1 VESDHTGLN
10 FAYLQWFDGKIRKSS
25 PNSLYKCGQSF
36 SVNSGICIGTTV
48 YSVFCESADKSG
60 GIATVPEILVPYPPD
75 RMKMWPVSARVNS
88 PNNKDAEII
97 LPIEL
102 Q

>member
-1 VESDHTGLN
+1 
-10 FAYLQWFDGKIRKSS
+10 
-25 PNSLYKCGQSF
+25 
-36 SVNSGICIGTTV
+36 
-48 YSVFCESADKSG
+48 
-60 GIATVPEILVPYPPD
+60 
-75 RMKMWPVSARVNS
+75 MKMWPVTARVNS